1 MNPTTFSKQFLEQQF
16 AKMDAK
22 ELKSAMKIGGEDLD
36 GDYTKDAYTFTLENI
51 SAFFFL
57 YLATPTRTRAR
68 ERMWTIYSYFK
79 TLYNYNKH
87 AYIYLLPFFS

>member
-1 MNPTTFSKQFLEQQF
+1 MLSARVFFEDAEEKFLGKDGESTCGEKKREELLFGFVRTRAHDSTTLSLSLSLYF
-16 AKMDAK
+16 
-22 ELKSAMKIGGEDLD
+22 
-36 GDYTKDAYTFTLENI
+36 TKTC
-51 SAFFFL
+51 
-57 YLATPTRTRAR
+57 TRTRAR